1 MKSLLLLVLAFFAT
15 QLCYAQW
22 QYNGNDIVNMN
33 SGSVL
38 IGTNSSENAKFRVY
52 QPIGLASLPQNSI
65 LLSSVGGL
73 AGTGNAFMQNI
84 WLVRN
89 QPGSDWLST
98 HSHDGISVDGSF
110 LSPQVDTRVWW
121 ECDPFNNIQSWGDQ
135 SSTYFTI
142 YKGLVGVGT
151 SKPVSLFQ
159 VATGQAKTSIG
170 DLGGSGATLLYGTS
184 YLGFNA
190 ARSGANW
197 TINQDGANNGAS
209 ILFSTILGDICL
221 ATIPTTGASDRL
233 LTDNDVASNVKF
245 RITSAGTVLAKTIKV
260 QTNIFPDYVF
270 KPGYLLPTLSQ
281 VQTYIDQNH
290 RLPEMPSQDEVVKG
304 GINLGEMVKLQT
316 KKIEELTLY
325 LIEKDK
331 QVKDQEEVIQNLQ
344 VKANQQQKDIDD
356 LKRKLNTLLQTFNSH
371 K

>member
-1 MKSLLLLVLAFFAT
+1 MKSLLLLILAFFAT

-22 QYNGNDIVNMN
+22 ATNGNDIVNTN
-33 SGSVL
+33 SGNVL

-52 QPIGLASLPQNSI
+52 QPIGLGSSPQNSS

-73 AGTGNAFMQNI
+73 AGTDNAFMHNI

-89 QPGSDWLST
+89 QQGSDWFTT
-98 HSHDGISVDGSF
+98 HLHDGISVDGSF

-121 ECDPFNNIQSWGDQ
+121 ERDPFNNIQSWGDQ

-151 SKPVSLFQ
+151 NNPVSLFQ

-190 ARSGANW
+190 ARSGTNW

-221 ATIPTTGASDRL
+221 ATIPTTGASDRSI
-233 LTDNDVASNVKF
+233 TDNDVAGNVKF
-245 RITSAGTVLAKTIKV
+245 RITSDGTVLAKTIKV

-290 RLPEMPSQDEVVKG
+290 RLPEMPSEDDVVKT

-331 QVKDQEEVIQNLQ
+331 QVS
-344 VKANQQQKDIDD
+344 NQQKEIDE
-356 LKRKLNTLLQTFNSH
+356 LKEKLNKLLEAQQSN

>member
-22 QYNGNDIVNMN
+22 QYNGNDISNTN
-33 SGSVL
+33 SGNVTVGPLTNNASFNVYKNTGVGSNPGNFTL
-38 IGTNSSENAKFRVY
+38 ITSF
-52 QPIGLASLPQNSI
+52 
-65 LLSSVGGL
+65 GGL
-73 AGTGNAFMQNI
+73 AGTGNLYWRNT
-84 WLVRN
+84 WLLRN
-89 QPGSDWLST
+89 AVGSGWDTINL
-98 HSHDGISVDGSF
+98 HDGISVDISF
-110 LSPQVDTRVWW
+110 QTPHVDSRVWW
-121 ECDPFNNIQSWGDQ
+121 ERDPGANIQSWGDQ

-190 ARSGANW
+190 ARNGTNW

-245 RITSAGTVLAKTIKV
+245 RITSDGTVLAKTIKV

-270 KPGYLLPTLSQ
+270 KPGYLLPRLSQ

-290 RLPEMPSQDEVVKG
+290 RLPEMPSEDEVVKA

-331 QVKDQEEVIQNLQ
+331 QISDLNKKVAQ
-344 VKANQQQKDIDD
+344 VNGQQAEIAEQKNEIKELREKVDRLIAAS
-356 LKRKLNTLLQTFNSH
+356 KK
-371 K
+371 